1 MGKLY
6 IGRLPFSETED
17 DLRELFARVGEVGSV
32 KFIPDAVT
40 GRSRGFWRR
49 QGQFRR
55 REWLW

>member
-32 KFIPDAVT
+32 KVITDPIT
-40 GRSRGFWRR
+40 GWSRGFWRR
-49 QGQFRR
+49 QGQFRQGER
-55 REWLW
+55 LW